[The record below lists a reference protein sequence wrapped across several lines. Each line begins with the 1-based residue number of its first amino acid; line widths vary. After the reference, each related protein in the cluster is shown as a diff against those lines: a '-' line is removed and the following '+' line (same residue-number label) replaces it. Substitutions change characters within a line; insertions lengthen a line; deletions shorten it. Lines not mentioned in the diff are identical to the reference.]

1 MILDRSFYRRDT
13 IVVAKELLGKILVRK
28 INDKLLSGI
37 IVETEAYRSSD
48 DPASHSYKGI
58 TNRNKVMF
66 EEVGYSYVYFT
77 YGNHYCLNI
86 VAKDKSTD
94 AGAVLIR
101 AIEPLDG
108 IDIMKWN
115 RNKDLYEL
123 TNGPGKLTKALMID
137 KRLNGLDLTKE
148 GILYVKNNNINN
160 IEIISTPRI
169 GIKTALD
176 KYWRFY
182 INGNRFVSRAKPKS
196 I

>member
-1 MILDRSFYRRDT
+1 
-13 IVVAKELLGKILVRK
+13 
-28 INDKLLSGI
+28 
-37 IVETEAYRSSD
+37 
-48 DPASHSYKGI
+48 
-58 TNRNKVMF
+58 MF

-86 VAKDKSTD
+86 VAKDKSSD

-101 AIEPLDG
+101 AIEPLEG
-108 IDIMKWN
+108 IDIMKEH

-148 GILYVKNNNINN
+148 GILYVKDNNINN

-182 INGNRFVSRAKPKS
+182 INGNRFVSKAKPKS

>member
-1 MILDRSFYRRDT
+1 LILDRSFYRRDT